1 MPIRIIQTGETQNPR
16 TFQDG
21 QNPIQKSWIYNVLE
35 TPYCSRATA
44 QNKFDFLKSHIQH
57 GR

>member
-1 MPIRIIQTGETQNPR
+1 MPIRIIQNIETQNPR

-35 TPYCSRATA
+35 TP
-44 QNKFDFLKSHIQH
+44 
-57 GR
+57 